1 MQTLSEFYY
10 RTVCRILPSDR
21 YCTIKEIDD
30 VVVVNFDCVYD
41 RECSIRAVDQLV
53 YLLHKQGKNKRFLF
67 LSEDGAS
74 INLTNARQ
82 IIENIRDCFH
92 LDKTT
97 CAVVCREELDI
108 DGVTVINNP
117 SIPYWCRVLYH
128 YIKNIPI
135 SPGPFNKKFAVW
147 FNRGTFYRLEIAKH
161 LYENYKDT
169 SYISYQE
176 SGMLVD
182 RNLADYFPNR
192 SWALEHTPIIY
203 DQVFPNREYN
213 FDLIVGSQRK
223 PYADYFLEIVAE
235 TDILSTDWLTEKTV
249 KNLYIGKPFIL
260 LSGPGG
266 LEKLHQLGFKTFSPW
281 INETYDLEP
290 NVYLRLEMIKQE
302 IDRLASMSLDQLLT
316 LHTELLPIFEHN
328 RVEYEK
334 YINSR

>member
-1 MQTLSEFYY
+1 MQTLPDFYHY
-10 RTVCRILPSDR
+10 IVYAIPLNDR
-21 YCTIKEIDD
+21 FHAIKEMGDI
-30 VVVVNFDCVYD
+30 VVVNFDCLYD
-41 RECSIRAVDQLV
+41 RECSIRAVDQLM

-74 INLTNARQ
+74 INFTNARQ

-97 CAVVCREELDI
+97 CVVVCREGIDI

-117 SIPYWCRVLYH
+117 SIPYWCRVLYP

-135 SPGPFNKKFAVW
+135 SSGPFNKKFAVW

-182 RNLADYFPNR
+182 RNLADYFTNM
-192 SWALEHTPIIY
+192 SWAQEHTPIIY
-203 DQVFPNREYN
+203 DQVFPSREYN

-235 TDILSTDWLTEKTV
+235 TDILSTDWITEKTV
-249 KNLYIGKPFIL
+249 KNLYI
-260 LSGPGG
+260 
-266 LEKLHQLGFKTFSPW
+266 
-281 INETYDLEP
+281 
-290 NVYLRLEMIKQE
+290 
-302 IDRLASMSLDQLLT
+302 
-316 LHTELLPIFEHN
+316 
-328 RVEYEK
+328 
-334 YINSR
+334 